1 LLKIIEKLHH
11 AKPGWQVQADVVV
24 IGSGIAGLSA
34 AISARKKDLTVLLLT
49 KDLLSTGSTAWAQG
63 GIAAALGPKD
73 SPVQH
78 LIDTLEAGAG
88 LCNEAAVK
96 ILVEE
101 GPAAVRNLISL
112 GTEFDLD
119 SQGNVAL
126 TREGGH
132 RQDRIAHAGGDATGA
147 EISRALVSS
156 VLADPKI
163 KIFEHALVLDLLKDK
178 NQNVC
183 GVTLHVM
190 GEGFIDGV
198 GAALGR
204 AVVIATGGLS
214 AVFEQTTNPLV
225 ATGDGVALALRAGAS
240 VADLEFVQFHPTVL
254 WVGNEARGA
263 QPLIS
268 EAVRGEGAFL
278 INERGEPFMQNVH
291 PMKDLAP
298 RDVVA
303 HAVVEEIRK
312 STQGHIW
319 LDGRNLGKETWN
331 KRFPN
336 ILASCRKFSINPV
349 TDLIPVVPAAH
360 YSMGGVQT
368 DMSGK
373 TSVAGL
379 FVVGEA
385 ANTGVHGANRLA
397 SNSLLEGLVVANRL
411 AQHFIDLP
419 KQTEPL
425 ESNKKASL
433 INGELRRPISQIT
446 TQGAGA
452 IRDEIG
458 LKATLTNLEE
468 LSNLTTT
475 EGSTQAWEATNLF
488 TVSAFIASAA
498 LMRKESRGAHWRQD
512 FPKLDEKNWLVRI
525 KGEIED
531 GKIKLSTE
539 QLNSTAV
546 SNER

>member
-1 LLKIIEKLHH
+1 MLKIIEKLNH

-24 IGSGIAGLSA
+24 IGSGVAGLSA
-34 AISARKKDLTVLLLT
+34 AISARKQGLSVLLLT
-49 KDLLSTGSTAWAQG
+49 KDLLSTGATAWAQG

-73 SPVQH
+73 SPIQH
-78 LIDTLEAGAG
+78 LRDTLEAGAG
-88 LCNEAAVK
+88 LCDENAVK

-101 GPAAVRNLISL
+101 GPQAIRNLISL
-112 GTEFDLD
+112 GTVFDLD
-119 SQGNVAL
+119 PQGNVAL

-132 RQDRIAHAGGDATGA
+132 RQNRIAHAGGDATGA

-163 KIFEHALVLDLLKDK
+163 QIFEHALVLDLLKDRD
-178 NQNVC
+178 QNVC

-190 GEGFIDGV
+190 GEGLIDGV

-254 WVGNEARGA
+254 WIGESARGS

-268 EAVRGEGAFL
+268 EAVRGEGAIL
-278 INERGEPFMQNVH
+278 LNEAGEPFMENLH
-291 PMKDLAP
+291 PLKDLAP

-303 HAVVEEIRK
+303 HAVVEEIKK
-312 STQGHIW
+312 SKQGFVW
-319 LDGRNLGKETWN
+319 LDGRKLGREVWTT
-331 KRFPN
+331 RFPN
-336 ILASCRKFSINPV
+336 ILASCRKYSIDPI

-373 TSVAGL
+373 TSVPGL

-411 AQHFIDLP
+411 SEHFINLP
-419 KQTEPL
+419 KQLEPV
-425 ESNKKASL
+425 ESNKKANL
-433 INGELRRPISQIT
+433 ISGDLRNQISQIT

-452 IRDEIG
+452 IRDKSILIST
-458 LKATLTNLEE
+458 LKTLEE
-468 LSNLTTT
+468 LSKSTTT

-498 LMRKESRGAHWRQD
+498 LMREESRGAHWRQD
-512 FPKLDEKNWLVRI
+512 FPETDDKNWQVRI
-525 KGEIED
+525 KGKIED
-531 GKIKLSTE
+531 GKIKLVTE
-539 QLNSTAV
+539 AMTKV
-546 SNER
+546 SVNK

>member
-1 LLKIIEKLHH
+1 MIKIIEKLHH
-11 AKPGWQVQADVVV
+11 EQPGWQVQADVVV
-24 IGSGIAGLSA
+24 IGSGVAGLSA
-34 AISARKKDLTVLLLT
+34 AISARKKDLSVLLLT

-73 SPVQH
+73 SPIQH
-78 LIDTLEAGAG
+78 LADTLEAGAG
-88 LCNEAAVK
+88 LCDQKAVK
-96 ILVEE
+96 ALVEE
-101 GPAAVRNLISL
+101 GPLAIKNLISL
-112 GTEFDLD
+112 GTVFDLD
-119 SQGNVAL
+119 PQGNVAL

-132 RQDRIAHAGGDATGA
+132 RQNRIAHAGGDATGA
-147 EISRALVSS
+147 EISRALVAS
-156 VLADPKI
+156 VLADPMI

-178 NQNVC
+178 NQQVC

-190 GEGFIDGV
+190 GEGLIDGV

-254 WVGNEARGA
+254 WVGEGARGS

-268 EAVRGEGAFL
+268 EAVRGEGAIL
-278 INERGEPFMQNVH
+278 LNEKLEPFMQNIH

-303 HAVVEEIRK
+303 HSVTEEIRN
-312 STQGHIW
+312 SSLGYVW
-319 LDGRNLGKETWN
+319 LDGRKLGEDIWK

-336 ILASCRKFSINPV
+336 VLASCRKYSIDPIN
-349 TDLIPVVPAAH
+349 DLIPVVPAAH

-368 DMSGK
+368 DMSGR
-373 TSVAGL
+373 TRVPGL

-397 SNSLLEGLVVANRL
+397 SNSLLEGLVVADRL
-411 AQHFIDLP
+411 AKHFDNLP
-419 KQTEPL
+419 KQQEPV
-425 ESNKKASL
+425 ETKVYGEL
-433 INGELRRPISQIT
+433 ISGELRRTINQIT
-446 TQGAGA
+446 TSGTGA
-452 IRDEIG
+452 IRDESG
-458 LKATLTNLEE
+458 LTNTLEE
-468 LSNLTTT
+468 LEKLANKKTR

-488 TVSAFIASAA
+488 TVSTFIASAA
-498 LMRKESRGAHWRQD
+498 LLREESRGAHWRQD
-512 FPKLDEKNWLVRI
+512 FPKKDDKNWQVRI
-525 KGEIED
+525 KGEIEA
-531 GKIKLSTE
+531 GQIKLTTQPIAE
-539 QLNSTAV
+539 
-546 SNER
+546 